1 MVSAPDG
8 VVELSRGEHP
18 ASGGDVAGAQLGRR
32 IVAEFIGTALL
43 LIAVIGSGIMAQ
55 NLSPGDTGLEL
66 LENAAATGAALVA
79 IILAVGSVSGAHLNP
94 AVSCADAF
102 FGGLRRVEL
111 GAYVV
116 AQVAGAIIGVIIANL
131 MFALPALSISSHLR
145 SSPNLWFSEVIATF
159 GLLLVIFGLVRSGR
173 SAAAPFAVG
182 AYILGAY
189 FFTSSTSF
197 ANPAVTIA
205 RTLSDTFA
213 GIAPSSVIPY
223 VIAQF
228 VGAALAVVTV
238 RVLWPGIEDVARAV
252 VVPHEAN
259 AQMPEVERV

>member
-1 MVSAPDG
+1 V
-8 VVELSRGEHP
+8 
-18 ASGGDVAGAQLGRR
+18 
-32 IVAEFIGTALL
+32 
-43 LIAVIGSGIMAQ
+43 
-55 NLSPGDTGLEL
+55 
-66 LENAAATGAALVA
+66 
-79 IILAVGSVSGAHLNP
+79 
-94 AVSCADAF
+94 VSCADAI

-111 GAYVV
+111 VAYIV
-116 AQVAGAIIGVIIANL
+116 AQIAGAIVGVIVANL
-131 MFALPALSISSHLR
+131 MFALPAVSISAHVR
-145 SSPNLWFSEVIATF
+145 SAPNLWFSEVIATF

-173 SAAAPFAVG
+173 GAAAPFAVG

-213 GIAPSSVIPY
+213 GIAPSSVIPF

-252 VVPHEAN
+252 VVPHEPDADV
-259 AQMPEVERV
+259 PEVKHV